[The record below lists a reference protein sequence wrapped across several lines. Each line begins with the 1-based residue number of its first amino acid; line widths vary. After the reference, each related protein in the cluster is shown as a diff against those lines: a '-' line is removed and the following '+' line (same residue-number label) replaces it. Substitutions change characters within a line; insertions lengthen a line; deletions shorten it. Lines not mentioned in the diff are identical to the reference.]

1 MDFGIYLLSGGNSSF
16 VFHPLLKNDRALP
29 MTLVGIGRRRLI
41 ICPTNA
47 SYRLSEPYREVF
59 VTDKKILEYYNRF
72 YDSVLWKEW
81 IESQEETSGTPEMK
95 ELIETPAASGIAR
108 SGVLPGQAGKSGATC
123 YNFCAYTFVH
133 IKERI

>member
-1 MDFGIYLLSGGNSSF
+1 
-16 VFHPLLKNDRALP
+16 
-29 MTLVGIGRRRLI
+29 MTLVGIEEEGLI

-81 IESQEETSGTPEMK
+81 TESQEETLKGLRQMK
-95 ELIETPAASGIAR
+95 ELIET
-108 SGVLPGQAGKSGATC
+108 
-123 YNFCAYTFVH
+123 
-133 IKERI
+133 